1 MNVFNKVKWV
11 LGISLVF
18 ILILTTNLI
27 DRQSFTIVRDAVQ
40 TIYADRL
47 VAQNLIYGISVQI
60 GQKELAYVTLPSN
73 EIVATVSANNEQ
85 IAANIEQFATTKLT
99 PQEEV
104 VFKRL
109 RQGLQE
115 LEGLESA
122 VGSGTLLNDALTE
135 KVASIR
141 THLDDLSVIQ
151 MQQSRLEVAE
161 SNRAI
166 GSADLFTQLEIAA
179 LIVMAIAVQ
188 VIIIYTPR
196 KEPAE

>member
-1 MNVFNKVKWV
+1 MNIFNKVKWV
-11 LGISLVF
+11 MGISLVF

-40 TIYADRL
+40 TIYSDRL

-60 GQKELAYVTLPSN
+60 GQKELAYVTLPPS
-73 EIVATVSANNEQ
+73 EIAATVSTNNER
-85 IAANIEQFATTKLT
+85 ITDHIEQFATTKLT

-122 VGSGTLLNDALTE
+122 AGNGTPRNEELTE
-135 KVASIR
+135 KVAAIR
-141 THLDDLSVIQ
+141 AYLDDLSVIQ

-188 VIIIYTPR
+188 VIIIYTPQ